1 MPYNPQIVATQSNRL
16 EGNSPQ
22 KLAAKKVAAQQLSS
36 MPTENNSK
44 FEMSLIISK
53 WRGNVLDLFVYKL
66 PFTVDRIFNYSVLG
80 VFFFLVGG
88 GISFRTCPQHHLA
101 SLHATELILNMSR
114 AK

>member
-1 MPYNPQIVATQSNRL
+1 MATQSNRL

-66 PFTVDRIFNYSVLG
+66 PFTVDRIFNYSVFGG
-80 VFFFLVGG
+80 VFFLGG
-88 GISFRTCPQHHLA
+88 FFFFSHLPPA
-101 SLHATELILNMSR
+101 SLGLVTRH
-114 AK
+114 